1 MADILE
7 HKSVLVT
14 VTWGDGKDEAVT
26 LAVDAHE
33 FGSGAD
39 GFRYHG
45 PVVMGS
51 RSMLTTIQCYDP
63 KTRDPALIEARREVA
78 EAKELGKARLYG
90 KMAIDALAMAGAL
103 KKQGE

>member
-1 MADILE
+1 MDILE

-14 VTWGDGKDEAVT
+14 VTWGDGDSESMHFAVE
-26 LAVDAHE
+26 AHE
-33 FGSGAD
+33 FNSGAD
-39 GFRYHG
+39 GFRFAG
-45 PVVMGS
+45 PVVLGGRTM
-51 RSMLTTIQCYDP
+51 TTTFQCYDP

-103 KKQGE
+103 RKQGE